1 MENDTEMVDHSM
13 NPEFSGASYDSCDFL
28 IKARFFFFYI
38 FTAFKFNHLSS
49 LFIVLFC
56 DLTKEHNI
64 YTIGL
69 FEDF

>member
-1 MENDTEMVDHSM
+1 MVDHSM
-13 NPEFSGASYDSCDFL
+13 NPEFSGASYELCSFL
-28 IKARFFFFYI
+28 IKARNFIFYFWI
-38 FTAFKFNHLSS
+38 AFKCNHLFSS
-49 LFIVLFC
+49 LFIVILC